1 MIIHH
6 PLCPPARRSRPA
18 DALTESR
25 RALTIGLKVKW
36 VAGGLQC
43 HPAVGGMSQRGW
55 ELSFLSVALLM
66 GLPLGTFWVI
76 QPRELEGEKSKT
88 V

>member
-1 MIIHH
+1 M
-6 PLCPPARRSRPA
+6 P
-18 DALTESR
+18 
-25 RALTIGLKVKW
+25 
-36 VAGGLQC
+36 
-43 HPAVGGMSQRGW
+43 HPAIGGMSQRGW